1 MRPMI
6 LGARAAEAHVP
17 AASGGKLY
25 GGVPRWNHP
34 RMAYKGSDR
43 RRHRVYVTRN
53 TEYHIRDGVCVA
65 VRDRR
70 SRAFRGA
77 HIALNLRMEGGVRIY
92 PSGAMI
98 PNVVSPEEGDAIFF
112 VRQDPDGEL
121 KQIVTS
127 RIERVDRP
135 AKTIVALYPA
145 AAAR

>member
-1 MRPMI
+1 
-6 LGARAAEAHVP
+6 
-17 AASGGKLY
+17 
-25 GGVPRWNHP
+25 
-34 RMAYKGSDR
+34 MAYKGSDR

-53 TEYHIRDGVCVA
+53 TEYHLRDGVCVA

-70 SRAFRGA
+70 SRAFRAA

-98 PNVVSPEEGDAIFF
+98 PNVVAPEAGDAIFF

-127 RIERVDRP
+127 RVERVDRP
-135 AKTIVALYPA
+135 AKNIVALYPA
-145 AAAR
+145 VVAR